1 MLSIS
6 LIKDSGSAASYYEKD
21 DYYAAKG
28 DHPNAQG
35 QWYGKTADAL
45 GLSGSVDKEKFEE
58 LMDGKLPD
66 GTALG
71 RWRDG
76 EREHTPGWDM
86 TFSAPK
92 SVSLMYELGG
102 DKRVLEAHQTA
113 VKEAVGWL
121 EDNATS
127 VHKKGFLGRKTEET
141 GNLAVALFD
150 HDTNR
155 NQDPQLHTHAVM
167 LNVTQCD
174 DGRCRSMYSKP
185 FFQQKMTGGNVYRAA
200 LAQELQKA
208 GYQIEQTHS
217 DGRFQISGIE
227 TKVLDAFSTRRQ
239 AIEADM
245 KDRGTEGP
253 EAAEESA
260 LRTRSRKENLDRS
273 ELTAAWK
280 ERANEI
286 GFEAGKY
293 VARASDRAPP
303 AGHDTQRAALNAAVS
318 RLSEQEAVFTHEK
331 LVGQVLADGM
341 GKLGVRDAERLIRDE
356 QKSGGLYAS
365 QLGEQKA
372 WTTKAADKQERRIN
386 QAMNAGQDAV
396 ESLMSSKKLD
406 LELKDTTLGD
416 GQKNAIK
423 LMLSG
428 KDQFV
433 GVLGRPGT
441 GKTFMLNKA
450 RELYERHGYTMV
462 GMASNA
468 EAAGQLSESAGVES
482 KTLAR
487 HLIDAGKEIYRRK
500 TELTPAQR
508 LEERDE
514 MRQVWVIDEA
524 SQVNNR
530 DLSRLASMSRTLGA
544 RVVLVGDP
552 QQLGAIEAGKPFTRM
567 LDTGLRH
574 TELDDIRR
582 QSKSEH
588 ISAIRSMIA
597 GDVSGAMQTLSDQTR
612 EITDSSDRLKAIVDT
627 WTKLEDRDN
636 AMVITSR
643 QATKNDLNDQM
654 REVLRQ
660 EGKLEGERETAQLM
674 PVFSSRADLKLS
686 STYNVG
692 DTVRFNQDAK
702 SIGVKNGEYLN
713 VVGADE
719 KTNTVRLQSGDK
731 SIDWNPRKVGT
742 GLNQSA
748 QLFRA
753 SESSVAEGETI
764 IWSRNNSELGLRN
777 GQRLTVTGRDEN
789 WMTVQTEDGRS
800 ATLDLARQDHRHWEH
815 GYASTIYKSQGKT
828 GQDILVHAPTE
839 DKELLSQKAFLVAI
853 SRQKENISLF
863 TDDRE
868 KLERNVKDNLGDKTS
883 AIEGQSDRRWFDITK
898 DLMKSAEDWVKTLN
912 EKDRAENK
920 DSGQSPT
927 EPKYRDAERESNQ
940 HQDARK
946 DYEYDR

>member
-6 LIKDSGSAASYYEKD
+6 LIKDSKTALSYYEKD
-21 DYYAAKG
+21 NYYTAKG
-28 DHPNAQG
+28 DDPNVQG

-45 GLSGSVDKEKFEE
+45 GLSGSVDKEQFKD

-71 RWRDG
+71 RWRNG
-76 EREHTPGWDM
+76 AREHTPGWDL

-92 SVSLMYELGG
+92 SVSLMYELAG
-102 DKRVLEAHQTA
+102 DQRVLEAHQTA
-113 VKEAVGWL
+113 IKAAVGWL

-127 VHKKGFLGRKTEET
+127 IHKKGFLERKTEET

-174 DGRCRSMYSKP
+174 DGRFLSLYSKP
-185 FFQQKMTGGNVYRAA
+185 VFQQKMTGGNVYRAT

-208 GYQIEQTHS
+208 GYQTEQTHTDS
-217 DGRFQISGIE
+217 RFEISGIE
-227 TKVLDAFSTRRQ
+227 TKVIDAFSTRRQ
-239 AIEADM
+239 DIEADM

-273 ELTAAWK
+273 DLAAAWK
-280 ERANEI
+280 ARANEI
-286 GFEAGKY
+286 GFDAGKH
-293 VARASDRAPP
+293 VALASDRAPL
-303 AGHDTQRAALNAAVS
+303 AGHDTQRDALNAAIS
-318 RLSEQEAVFTHEK
+318 RLSEREAVFTHAK

-341 GKLGVRDAERLIRDE
+341 GKLGIKDAERLIRDE

-365 QLGEQKA
+365 QLSEQKA
-372 WTTKAADKQERRIN
+372 WTTKEADKQERRIN
-386 QAMNAGQDAV
+386 QTMNAGQDAV
-396 ESLMSSKKLD
+396 ESLMSLKKLD

-423 LMLSG
+423 MMLSG

-468 EAAGQLSESAGVES
+468 GAAGQLSESAGLEA

-500 TELTPAQR
+500 NELTAAQR

-514 MRQVWVIDEA
+514 MRQVWVVDEA

-530 DLSRLASMSRTLGA
+530 DLSRLASMSRMLGA
-544 RVVLVGDP
+544 RVVFVGDP

-588 ISAIRSMIA
+588 ISAIRSVIA

-612 EITDSSDRLKAIVDT
+612 EIADSSDRLKAIVDT

-643 QATKNDLNDQM
+643 QATKNVLNDQM
-654 REVLRQ
+654 REVLRK
-660 EGKLEGERETAQLM
+660 EGKLAGERQTGQFTT
-674 PVFSSRADLKLS
+674 VFNSRANLKLS

-713 VVGADE
+713 VVGTDE
-719 KTNTVRLQSGDK
+719 KPIPCT
-731 SIDWNPRKVGT
+731 
-742 GLNQSA
+742 
-748 QLFRA
+748 FRA
-753 SESSVAEGETI
+753 GTSPSTGIQEKSAPDSNNPHSYLEPASLRSPKARLSSGY
-764 IWSRNNSELGLRN
+764 
-777 GQRLTVTGRDEN
+777 VT
-789 WMTVQTEDGRS
+789 
-800 ATLDLARQDHRHWEH
+800 TLSS
-815 GYASTIYKSQGKT
+815 GYA
-828 GQDILVHAPTE
+828 
-839 DKELLSQKAFLVAI
+839 
-853 SRQKENISLF
+853 
-863 TDDRE
+863 TDNG
-868 KLERNVKDNLGDKTS
+868 L
-883 AIEGQSDRRWFDITK
+883 Q
-898 DLMKSAEDWVKTLN
+898 
-912 EKDRAENK
+912 
-920 DSGQSPT
+920 
-927 EPKYRDAERESNQ
+927 
-940 HQDARK
+940 
-946 DYEYDR
+946 